1 MKMLKIIALTAVLA
15 TGATAAYAT
24 PFDAMGGVPALQA
37 VGQAQSATV
46 LTVNPA
52 EARSLKI
59 DTDTAALQSRIN
71 DNQYLLQAL
80 SAQGYSASDV
90 VGIGGGST
98 NVTLYVL

>member
-1 MKMLKIIALTAVLA
+1 MKMFKIIALTAVLA
-15 TGATAAYAT
+15 TGATAVSAT

-37 VGQAQSATV
+37 LSQAQSATV

-71 DNQYLLQAL
+71 SNQYLLQAL
-80 SAQGYSASDV
+80 TAQGYSASDV
-90 VGIGGGST
+90 VGVGGGST